1 MDKERV
7 NYFSKND
14 MAYGLSFN
22 KIETIK
28 IPQIENI
35 DINDAI
41 EFYEIK
47 RYFDDGARNKDWSDE
62 QYEEYK
68 EKGKKLF
75 GLTMRFFNAL
85 DDNNVVD
92 RFQEIDEYHYEEE
105 FWSVFNKCKLY
116 KKISEEIFE
125 KLLSCEHASL
135 YDICSYEQI
144 VEHYGNAIRS
154 SILSHFG
161 YVDLVL
167 HVYEQNQATIK
178 KLHIPNELTGE
189 DICNYLINYV
199 ESDSPNYNIL
209 NEIVLMQPTNRIP
222 VSDELRLK
230 AKRKSI
236 EIGKKLFDKDNG
248 FMYSLEV
255 AFSDNQK
262 EEKLSNI
269 TGRKASFSY
278 SKGWLLESLD
288 YPSILNNFIYI
299 FEYSD
304 IIQMR
309 CSLVSKSSQTSLF
322 EAIMQSESKRRYP
335 ANFVYNQKNTLALMQ
350 MTYYYDFLLQ
360 NNIRY
365 ESVLEWFFTKYMQE
379 EFGVSEM
386 RVKFPSKG
394 ASFYEKCLSIC
405 SAFEIILKQY
415 SLYVKYKQIDFELL
429 SIMEN
434 SKKIKDIPSL
444 VENKYLYG
452 EGQEFNAYKYLLF
465 SDQCMLSFVKRLHDQ
480 GKQYS
485 TFFELISNEEVTLS
499 DYREGDYVSIEQLKK
514 EGFIRINE
522 NGSIKPDDKKKIMII
537 KDLNDNDVISR
548 WHYSPDFND
557 IIKEWVDRGILV
569 AKSSLLSEP
578 EINYFNYIL
587 NHADFD
593 NGLDLRNGYMHG
605 TQQIVEDDKVH
616 EQNYYRILIILTILA
631 IKINDDLDL
640 YNKHTVRE

>member
-1 MDKERV
+1 MGRVVFFER
-7 NYFSKND
+7 ND
-14 MAYGLSFN
+14 MAYGLNFN
-22 KIETIK
+22 KIETIEVPK
-28 IPQIENI
+28 IEYI

-47 RYFDDGARNKDWSDE
+47 RYFDDGARNKGWSDE
-62 QYEEYK
+62 KYEEYK
-68 EKGKKLF
+68 AKSKKLF
-75 GLTMRFFNAL
+75 GLSMCFFNAT
-85 DDNNVVD
+85 DDDNVVD
-92 RFQEIDEYHYEEE
+92 RFQEIDEYHYEEA
-105 FWSVFNKCKLY
+105 FWNAFDNCKLY
-116 KKISEEIFE
+116 KKISEEAFAY
-125 KLLSCEHASL
+125 LLTCERTSL
-135 YDICSYEQI
+135 YEVCLYEQI
-144 VEHYGNAIRS
+144 VKHYGNAIRS
-154 SILSHFG
+154 SILSNFG
-161 YVDLVL
+161 YVDLIL
-167 HVYEQNQATIK
+167 HVYEQNQATIR
-178 KLHIPNELTGE
+178 KLYIPDELTGE
-189 DICNYLINYV
+189 DICNYLLQYV
-199 ESDSPNYNIL
+199 ESDSPNYNNL
-209 NEIVLMQPTNRIP
+209 NEIVLMQSTNRIP
-222 VSDELRLK
+222 VQDTLRLK
-230 AKRKSI
+230 AKRRSI

-248 FMYSLEV
+248 FMYSLKV

-262 EEKLSNI
+262 EEKICNV
-269 TGRKASFSY
+269 TGRKASFTY
-278 SKGWLLESLD
+278 SKDWLLFSLD

-299 FEYSD
+299 FEYTD
-304 IIQMR
+304 IMQMR
-309 CSLVSKSSQTSLF
+309 CLLVSKSSQISLF
-322 EAIMQSESKRRYP
+322 EAMMKTKSKRRYP
-335 ANFVYNQKNTLALMQ
+335 ASFVYNQKNLIALME
-350 MTYYYDFLLQ
+350 MSYYYDFLLQ

-365 ESVLEWFFTKYMQE
+365 ESVLEWFFTEYMQE

-386 RVKFPSKG
+386 KVKFPSEE
-394 ASFYEKCLSIC
+394 ATFYEKCLSIC

-415 SLYVKYKQIDFELL
+415 SLYVEYKQIDFELL

-434 SKKIKDIPSL
+434 SKKIKDVPSL
-444 VENKYLYG
+444 VDNKYLYG
-452 EGQEFNAYKYLLF
+452 EGREFNAYKYLLF